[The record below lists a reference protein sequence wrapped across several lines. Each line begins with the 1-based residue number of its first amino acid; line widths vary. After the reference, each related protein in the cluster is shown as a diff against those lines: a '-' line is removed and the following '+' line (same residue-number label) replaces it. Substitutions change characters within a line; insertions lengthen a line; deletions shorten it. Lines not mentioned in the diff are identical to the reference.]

1 MNEYVELVSF
11 EDVTVKFT
19 WEEWQNLNDAQ
30 KMLYR
35 SVMLETYN
43 SLLSL
48 GQCIPKPELI
58 FKLEQGEEPWTAEEP
73 ANKTLPVFC
82 SVDGIIETNQKSRER
97 HLWQV
102 TASGHNRETE
112 QARGDRKSVV

>member
-1 MNEYVELVSF
+1 MLLQELVSF

-48 GQCIPKPELI
+48 GQY
-58 FKLEQGEEPWTAEEP
+58 Q
-73 ANKTLPVFC
+73 
-82 SVDGIIETNQKSRER
+82 
-97 HLWQV
+97 
-102 TASGHNRETE
+102 E
-112 QARGDRKSVV
+112 QAPTLQEIYGPL